1 MDTRPNTGRKSKGR
15 VGESN
20 GCKHNITETAVSETA
35 KRKQKNHSNKNLN
48 NNSNHQQHSNRKKDG
63 GTNSQKCLSRDIKRT
78 SITPDTRYSE
88 YRYRESK
95 KILVQRDRSLNT
107 KFKTLKQTKKTSQI
121 DNLKCINSSTDKII
135 PLNAS
140 SGTDDIESHNLGDLD
155 KNNIYQS
162 NVKLIAEPPYTNGT
176 TYLKKLE
183 DSQNLSDTVARTS
196 TFDLNNNNNDGRTR
210 IISNDIRK
218 SVLHR
223 ISEISLNEDSE
234 CINKNHLSCQQS
246 PSRQA
251 WNETGTDQSDNG
263 IDNLHQSECT
273 IDNVNQSECTINE
286 ADDSIGGDID
296 ERNQSE
302 CSIDSTHDLIGANS
316 DDEFDTDIEEDF
328 PEVEEEPL
336 DPYGRTVYREEC
348 LRQQIIPITSFVK
361 QLPEEKMTLKFRG
374 FNEKAS
380 NALTSALS
388 ANSRIE
394 ICDLSNNNMGY
405 TAGLRLVEV
414 LKKNTFI
421 THLDLSEN
429 QLGNAVGIKLGEM
442 LLTNIYI
449 KTLILKGNKF
459 TNPVARIFAEVFK
472 TNDTLVELD
481 LSYNEFHENGS
492 LYLGAG
498 LALNESIKVLNLKW
512 NSIRG
517 KGGVAIA
524 AAFSKNSTLKK
535 LDLSWNGLAFIG
547 CLAIGRHLKKNSTL
561 EHLDISNNRIGR
573 DGATKLVAAL
583 SVHPVLETFKIGLNP
598 IGDEG
603 VQKILKAMEK
613 NCSIN
618 LLSFEKITICQKTLT
633 MIENLQKSRDI
644 EIITGGMGGFS
655 KGKPPPGNME
665 VLVQFIQDNRMRL
678 TDIFFRLDK
687 DRNDKITKGEFVK
700 GLMNAGLKMDKGQI
714 TNLIDQLDT
723 NNDGDIEFSE
733 ILSGQ
738 QLVMNERRFQKK
750 ITKKTEQM
758 EKDSIRLPKIHGF

>member
-1 MDTRPNTGRKSKGR
+1 M
-15 VGESN
+15 
-20 GCKHNITETAVSETA
+20 HNMCIVAF
-35 KRKQKNHSNKNLN
+35 HS
-48 NNSNHQQHSNRKKDG
+48 S
-63 GTNSQKCLSRDIKRT
+63 SRD
-78 SITPDTRYSE
+78 
-88 YRYRESK
+88 
-95 KILVQRDRSLNT
+95 N
-107 KFKTLKQTKKTSQI
+107 
-121 DNLKCINSSTDKII
+121 
-135 PLNAS
+135 
-140 SGTDDIESHNLGDLD
+140 
-155 KNNIYQS
+155 
-162 NVKLIAEPPYTNGT
+162 
-176 TYLKKLE
+176 
-183 DSQNLSDTVARTS
+183 DTVARTS

-223 ISEISLNEDSE
+223 ISEISVNEDSE
-234 CINKNHLSCQQS
+234 CINKNQLSCQQS

-251 WNETGTDQSDNG
+251 WKETETDQSDNV
-263 IDNLHQSECT
+263 IDNLNQSECTNDNLNQSECT
-273 IDNVNQSECTINE
+273 IDEM
-286 ADDSIGGDID
+286 DDLIGGDID
-296 ERNQSE
+296 ETNQSE
-302 CSIDSTHDLIGANS
+302 YSIHSTHDLIGANS
-316 DDEFDTDIEEDF
+316 DDEFDTDVEEDF

-336 DPYGRTVYREEC
+336 DSYGRTVYREEC
-348 LRQQIIPITSFVK
+348 LRQQIIPITSFIK

-380 NALTSALS
+380 NALSSALS

-405 TAGLRLVEV
+405 TAGLSLVEM
-414 LKKNTFI
+414 LKENTFI

-442 LLTNIYI
+442 LLTNIYM

-498 LALNESIKVLNLKW
+498 LALNESIEVLSLKW

-524 AAFSKNSTLKK
+524 AALSKNSTLRK

-561 EHLDISNNRIGR
+561 EHLDISNNRIGC
-573 DGATKLVAAL
+573 DGATKLVGAL

-613 NCSIN
+613 NSSIY
-618 LLSFEKITICQKTLT
+618 LLSFEKITICQKTLW